1 MKKNYRGIFF
11 IAANWINAKIQF
23 GNSQKT
29 SLRCQIYI
37 FLVKTTAMMKSN
49 KGQSSFFKTN
59 VRQALSEKK
68 ALREHPQLTPDS
80 FLAFFFLI

>member
-1 MKKNYRGIFF
+1 
-11 IAANWINAKIQF
+11 
-23 GNSQKT
+23 
-29 SLRCQIYI
+29 
-37 FLVKTTAMMKSN
+37 MKSN

-80 FLAFFFLI
+80 FLAFFFDLVYLQTSSDEF

>member
-1 MKKNYRGIFF
+1 
-11 IAANWINAKIQF
+11 
-23 GNSQKT
+23 
-29 SLRCQIYI
+29 
-37 FLVKTTAMMKSN
+37 MKSN

-80 FLAFFFLI
+80 FLAFFDLVYLQTSSDEF